1 MAETEKLE
9 LDGDAWADV
18 TVDLNSKAFGIAK
31 DSIMDH
37 GRIKSE
43 ATNGMILASVTE
55 WSFGEK
61 VDLHTLEYE
70 VKATPYRQ
78 IVEHVHGLMVK
89 IGSGD
94 ISIDEDDEKKD

>member
-1 MAETEKLE
+1 MAETERLE
-9 LDGDAWADV
+9 LNGDAWAEV

-31 DSIMDH
+31 DSVMDH

-43 ATNGMILASVTE
+43 ATNGMILASVTS

-61 VDLHTLEYE
+61 VDLRTLEYE
-70 VKATPYRQ
+70 VKATPYLELL
-78 IVEHVHGLMVK
+78 EHVHRLLIK

-94 ISIDEDDEKKD
+94 IGIDEADEKKD